1 MDEVD
6 VLAASTVL
14 EGGEGDGEV
23 DSIWKGL
30 LL

>member
-1 MDEVD
+1 MEEVD
-6 VLAASTVL
+6 VLAAITGL
-14 EGGEGDGEV
+14 EGEEGDGEV

>member
-1 MDEVD
+1 MEEVD
-6 VLAASTVL
+6 VLAASAGL